1 MSNCQICDR
10 LDNRPVCEH
19 CQLKLARQ
27 LHDIVDYVAITAGEL
42 RPGQTGGGTGR
53 GNEISIGVRVNA
65 LDFLA
70 GNDVLP
76 VLESWE
82 KDWRETFHLTP
93 YGPASHARNAGKP
106 KEQTLVGVVSFLQTW
121 LPAACERHP
130 AIADFA
136 IELRQ
141 CHKQARAAA
150 RMEPQKSMTIAC
162 PNRDDETGQQ
172 CGTRIQVGDDTRS
185 MTAPCRSCGN
195 IWDLNHLIALAVS
208 TDGGEIWADG
218 EAAAGYFNLTDRTLR
233 NWAAAGKIRR
243 EHGRY
248 EMHSI
253 WSMQQLVS
261 A

>member
-1 MSNCQICDR
+1 LSNCQICNR
-10 LDNRPVCEH
+10 LDNRQTCEH

-42 RPGQTGGGTGR
+42 RPGQTGGDGR
-53 GNEISIGVRVNA
+53 GSEISIGVRVNA

-106 KEQTLVGVVSFLQTW
+106 KEQTLVGVIAFLQAW
-121 LPAACERHP
+121 LPAACEQHP

-150 RMEPQKSMTIAC
+150 RMEPPKTMTITC
-162 PNRDDETGQQ
+162 PNRDDETGEQ
-172 CGTRIQVGDDTRS
+172 CGCRIQVVEDEAGP
-185 MTAPCRSCGN
+185 TAHCRSCGN
-195 IWDLNHLIALAVS
+195 IWDLNHLVALAVARS
-208 TDGGEIWADG
+208 EVWTDG
-218 EAAAGYFNLTDRTLR
+218 EAAAAYFRVTDRTLR
-233 NWAAAGKIRR
+233 NWAASGKIRR
-243 EHGRY
+243 DHGLY
-248 EMHSI
+248 ELHSI
-253 WSMQQLVS
+253 WLMQQLVP
-261 A
+261 AC